1 MLPGKLLMSKLLMS
15 ILLKSNLL
23 MSILLKSNLLGSIL
37 LLITLVMSIM
47 LTYINLNFF
56 FNVTK
61 YVIVSMQGNG
71 CLKLY

>member
-1 MLPGKLLMSKLLMS
+1 MLDIWLLSNLLMS

-23 MSILLKSNLLGSIL
+23 MSVLLGSIL
-37 LLITLVMSIM
+37 LLITLLMSIM
-47 LTYINLNFF
+47 LTYISLNFF